1 MDAEQG
7 REIDTTTEMMEK
19 LTREEERNEE
29 AITRDGD
36 SGRNSEAKIKEIKRR
51 V

>member
-19 LTREEERNEE
+19 LTRE
-29 AITRDGD
+29 AGG
-36 SGRNSEAKIKEIKRR
+36 GRRKLLPETEIRKEIRKLK
-51 V
+51 